1 MDAVSARE
9 NKKIHII
16 ITAEW
21 SFTASALVIS
31 SMLMRKLEVVR
42 GHIHWIFKIV
52 AAKQQLYNEYKH
64 NDWNVI
70 FLQK

>member
-16 ITAEW
+16 ITEEW

-52 AAKQQLYNEYKH
+52 AAKQQL
-64 NDWNVI
+64 
-70 FLQK
+70 LQ